1 MAWVNRES
9 DGSGAWVWQDD
20 TTGTQYDDPT
30 QDPSYAAKTPSEA
43 IGTYSPGGTAV
54 ATRDP
59 GTVTQTATPLITA
72 NPAPLG
78 GAPESQTM
86 SAETGQDYMNWV
98 GSGGSGQ
105 WDDYRKFTQ
114 TQGKADPGA
123 YDPSKT
129 PGVTLDPNQLDKVA
143 NKIAGDLQGT
153 NKPVDVYDGQPN
165 TQLLPPSSPK
175 APVAAPPQIPQKP
188 APLTGT
194 TAVAP
199 TPPQPRPSTALN
211 LDENKPARFWIEP
224 DGSLVYVL
232 PGQKVPGA
240 NPIDL
245 TPAQARKM
253 GWGGVKTGTQ
263 TTPNAPVNTPTNQ
276 TTAPTT
282 RTMYENPDGSVTPT
296 PKDDKS
302 TPVQVSRNS
311 PTAATA
317 ANAPSNTGP
326 TPDQLKVDATPMTA
340 TTQGIGQY
348 VNDPPMIA
356 AAKAIIGPQI
366 GDLTTPGAKQMIM
379 QYAQQLTQQMQGYG
393 PMADR
398 ALNLIAQLA
407 WYRQTGGQQGAPE
420 NAPKDYVE
428 SWKGS
433 WRTGK
438 LVPLGPSV
446 DQALVDAKIAPPSV
460 HETINAAMQPHA
472 GVDPVSIDK
481 AGRSFAN
488 VQRLNQND
496 QSQYANNDQWA
507 AWYASA
513 CGAASFAAMVN
524 AANPTRNMTVG
535 EAVNFLQS
543 KNLISQSQ
551 GLLRGSDFTDISSA
565 LNEAIGKP
573 GSTIAVNYR
582 QPEEVQKHF
591 ASGGGAIMFTGP
603 STDVWGQAHIYVVT
617 GADANG
623 VTVVDSSRANKT
635 SLTWDQWRQQT
646 ALPGMG
652 AGAALVTNPAQ
663 QRINEGIYAAAKR
676 AQGGAVITNPGTVT
690 GSNTGKEG
698 RGYSPLGGK
707 GIGDTRTEADV
718 RTYQQ
723 HIIND
728 LPLPANP
735 APASQIGQEGFIRQW
750 KPTLD
755 AIQQETGLD
764 AGTLMG
770 LIISESGWGDET
782 SRVNSNNYFGMR
794 PNANDTFATG
804 ENRSNFATYPN
815 AAASLARFVGV
826 LSHPENTNYAQAWQN
841 RSDPNGF
848 ISGLI
853 SGGYAPAGENDQA
866 NWRRIITDNAAR
878 YRTLQ

>member
-1 MAWVNRES
+1 MGWVNRES

-20 TTGTQYDDPT
+20 VTGAQSDNPPQDQSSPTTSNTLGAYT
-30 QDPSYAAKTPSEA
+30 
-43 IGTYSPGGTAV
+43 PGGTTAV
-54 ATRDP
+54 ATRPSDVASP
-59 GTVTQTATPLITA
+59 TQTPPITA

-78 GAPESQTM
+78 GVSLSQTM
-86 SAETGQDYMNWV
+86 STDTGQEFMNWV
-98 GSGGSGQ
+98 GAGGTGQ
-105 WDDYRKFTQ
+105 WDDFRKFQ
-114 TQGKADPGA
+114 QGQGKTDPGA
-123 YDPSKT
+123 YSPDKT
-129 PGVTLDPNQLDKVA
+129 PGVQLDQLITDAQPELGNPPKSGAEAGARVVA
-143 NKIAGDLQGT
+143 DLSNRVNPPVAPPAPVVPQPVASP
-153 NKPVDVYDGQPN
+153 KPVTPV
-165 TQLLPPSSPK
+165 PSTS
-175 APVAAPPQIPQKP
+175 
-188 APLTGT
+188 
-194 TAVAP
+194 AV
-199 TPPQPRPSTALN
+199 TPPVQPRPATALN

-232 PGQKVPGA
+232 PGQKVAGA
-240 NPIDL
+240 NPIDI

-253 GWGGVKTGTQ
+253 GWGGVKVGSQ
-263 TTPNAPVNTPTNQ
+263 TTPPQGVTTPTHQ

-282 RTMYENPDGSVTPT
+282 RTMYENQDGSVTPT

-302 TPVQVSRNS
+302 TPVQVSRNTL
-311 PTAATA
+311 TAATA
-317 ANAPSNTGP
+317 ANTPPSVGP
-326 TPDQLKVDATPMTA
+326 TADQLKVDATPMTA
-340 TTQGIGQY
+340 TTQGLGQW
-348 VNDPPMIA
+348 VNDPPLVA
-356 AAKAIIGPQI
+356 AAKYI
-366 GDLTTPGAKQMIM
+366 LTQQSGIDMATPGAKQMVM
-379 QYAQQLTQQMQGYG
+379 QYAQNLIQQMQGYG

-398 ALNLIAQLA
+398 ALNLIAQLG
-407 WYRQTGGQQGAPE
+407 WYRQSGGQEGPPE
-420 NAPKDYVE
+420 NAPKDYIE
-428 SWKGS
+428 QWKGA
-433 WRTGK
+433 WRTGRV
-438 LVPLGPSV
+438 VPLGPSV

-481 AGRSFAN
+481 AGRAFAN

-496 QSQYANNDQWA
+496 QGQYANNDQWVS
-507 AWYASA
+507 WYQSA

-543 KNLISQSQ
+543 KNLITQEQ
-551 GLLRGSDFTDISSA
+551 GLSRGQDFTDISTA

-573 GSTIAVNYR
+573 GSTIPVNYR

-603 STDVWGQAHIYVVT
+603 SKSVWGEYHIYVVT

-623 VTVVDSSRANKT
+623 VTIVDSSRANKT

-646 ALPGMG
+646 AMPGMG
-652 AGAALVTNPAQ
+652 AGAALVINPSQQNTNESIAAQ
-663 QRINEGIYAAAKR
+663 ARK
-676 AQGGAVITNPGTVT
+676 AQGGATLTINESTT
-690 GSNTGKEG
+690 GSNTAKEG
-698 RGYSPLGGK
+698 RGYSPYGGK
-707 GIGDTRTEADV
+707 GLGDTITEPDV
-718 RTYQQ
+718 RSYQQ
-723 HIIND
+723 HIVND

-735 APASQIGQEGFIRQW
+735 APASQIGQDGFMRQW

-782 SRVNSNNYFGMR
+782 SRVQSNNYFGMR
-794 PNANDTFATG
+794 PNSNDSFAVGANP
-804 ENRSNFATYPN
+804 SNFAVYPD
-815 AAASLARFVGV
+815 AKSSLARFVGI
-826 LSHPENTNYAQAWQN
+826 LSHPENTNYRQAWAQ

-853 SGGYAPAGENDQA
+853 SGGYAPAGENDQS